1 MISKI
6 LLRTKLKLIDYVAQN
21 DILYN
26 IEIKKIQFRNLKN

>member
-6 LLRTKLKLIDYVAQN
+6 LLRTKLKLIDYVVQN